1 LTKTINRL
9 LPAIGWLFITTFLL
23 TLPGSAIPEENWLD
37 KIWAD
42 KWVHIIL
49 FALLVILWCRGLAK
63 TAIEKKWLT
72 KYFIAITIVAIVYG
86 IGMEFAQRYLISN
99 RSFDILDI
107 VADAAGCIIGLIFS
121 FRRYLKKLTPVE
133 TGVATKTNCL

>member
-1 LTKTINRL
+1 MNRL

-23 TLPGSAIPEENWLD
+23 TLPGAAIPEENWLD

-49 FALLVILWCRGLAK
+49 FALLVILWCRGIAK
-63 TAIEKKWLT
+63 KITEKKLLI
-72 KYFIAITIVAIVYG
+72 KYFIAITILAIAYG

-99 RSFDILDI
+99 RSFDIVDI
-107 VADAAGCIIGLIFS
+107 LADAAGCMTGLGFC
-121 FRRYLKKLTPVE
+121 FRRYIKK
-133 TGVATKTNCL
+133 

>member
-1 LTKTINRL
+1 LTKTISRL

-49 FALLVILWCRGLAK
+49 FGLLVILWCRGIAK
-63 TAIEKKWLT
+63 PNAEKKSLV
-72 KYFIAITIVAIVYG
+72 KYFTAITILSITYG
-86 IGMEFAQRYLISN
+86 IGMEFVQQYLTTN
-99 RSFDILDI
+99 RSFDAIDIL
-107 VADAAGCIIGLIFS
+107 ADAAGSMIGLGFCL
-121 FRRYLKKLTPVE
+121 RRYIKK
-133 TGVATKTNCL
+133 